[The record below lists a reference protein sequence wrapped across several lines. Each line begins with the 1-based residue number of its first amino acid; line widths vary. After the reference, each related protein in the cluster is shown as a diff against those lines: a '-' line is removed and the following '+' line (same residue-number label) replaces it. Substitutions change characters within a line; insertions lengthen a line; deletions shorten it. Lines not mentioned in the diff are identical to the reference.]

1 MGALDE
7 LVFIF
12 QVLGK
17 IVGRRKRKGKERRR
31 IHCRDST
38 RIIRENYCAIGRE
51 GKEFLNRRNEDYI
64 LFFFFFK

>member
-17 IVGRRKRKGKERRR
+17 IVGRRKRKGKERKGGGFIVAIPRGLYEK
-31 IHCRDST
+31 
-38 RIIRENYCAIGRE
+38 IIVRSE
-51 GKEFLNRRNEDYI
+51 GKERSF
-64 LFFFFFK
+64 